1 MAYLTVEEEERF
13 ATWLHGT
20 PNPAI
25 ELLAEFKAV
34 PEIKSFED
42 LERLTGCVQSFFDV
56 IRKIIYKNINSLP
69 ELPVSVEMPKH
80 KVITEEILNFTAFC
94 LVQAKISTTEYQRII
109 HYCQYLAKNSSR
121 KYNNKV
127 HLETVLIYLKEQNC
141 LIDDKSPDKL
151 HFECNET
158 IRFLEE
164 FFTPGDAV
172 VEYLREE
179 IPLSISEA
187 LLIQVEAF
195 LFSLKREASNAESKS
210 QSQEELQQKVNS
222 KLGQLP
228 SLLEELIINNLG
240 QNISIHSANERKTII
255 NQLSDNIL
263 TIYPDIPQKTLE
275 NFQELIRQTHI
286 AVSNYLQQFSIKKF
300 ANNLLN
306 PLEIYESEQLNSFK
320 AQFQCEVERLF
331 KLGHPVAEI
340 ENSLVY
346 AVLQITLHAKDYWE
360 EEDPSLKLEKQR
372 SFLAIINKAKRVFGT
387 KAILDPYESA
397 LNMRGLDISSSL
409 KAELTQVYRALR
421 EEIEICLIDS
431 EPEKLR
437 ERYGVCIA
445 ELAVLTQTIGNPT
458 LSRDKKFHT
467 INTLSHHIEA
477 QHSIFPAK
485 IIYVLRSL
493 MGVART
499 SFLLDKLEAAVGF
512 FKPNFPNK
520 IDQKIKSIVTECSL
534 ELSIN

>member
-1 MAYLTVEEEERF
+1 MAYLTVEEEKRF

-34 PEIKSFED
+34 PEIESFED
-42 LERLTGCVQSFFDV
+42 LERLTGRVQGFFDV
-56 IRKIIYKNINSLP
+56 IRMIIYKNINPLP
-69 ELPVSVEMPKH
+69 ELPESVEMPKH
-80 KVITEEILNFTAFC
+80 KVTTEEILNFTAFC
-94 LVQAKISTTEYQRII
+94 LVQAKISTTECQRII

-127 HLETVLIYLKEQNC
+127 HLETILIYLKEQNC
-141 LIDDKSPDKL
+141 LINDKSSDEL

-187 LLIQVEAF
+187 LLIQVETF
-195 LFSLKREASNAESKS
+195 LFSLKREVSNTESKS

-228 SLLEELIINNLG
+228 SLLEQLIINNLG
-240 QNISIHSANERKTII
+240 QNISIHSANDRKMIV
-255 NQLSDNIL
+255 NQFSDTIL
-263 TIYPDIPQKTLE
+263 TTYPEISQETKE
-275 NFQELIRQTHI
+275 NFHELIKQTHI

-306 PLEIYESEQLNSFK
+306 PLDIYESEELNSFK
-320 AQFQCEVERLF
+320 ALFQCEVERLF
-331 KLGHPVAEI
+331 KLGHHVAELEKSL
-340 ENSLVY
+340 EN
-346 AVLQITLHAKDYWE
+346 AVLQITQHANGYWE
-360 EEDPSLKLEKQR
+360 EEDPSLKQEKQR
-372 SFLAIINKAKRVFGT
+372 SFHAIINKAKRIFIT

-397 LNMRGLDISSSL
+397 LNMRGLEISLYL
-409 KAELTQVYRALR
+409 KSELTQVYRALR

-458 LSRDKKFHT
+458 LSKEKKFNT
-467 INTLSHHIEA
+467 INTLSNHIEA
-477 QHSIFPAK
+477 QHSIFPAT
-485 IIYVLRSL
+485 IIYALRSL

-499 SFLLDKLEAAVGF
+499 SFLLDKIEAAVGF
-512 FKPNFPNK
+512 FRPNFPNK
-520 IDQKIKSIVTECSL
+520 IDQKIKSIVTESTL